1 MKVGK
6 IMIEA
11 AICYAQNSS
20 KSTLH
25 RFITFLRRS
34 LYFSLFVIFS
44 ICLSISQPAQAV
56 TLTAVSPAIH
66 NSEPP
71 QGITTPEQALMYLN
85 AQNLV
90 NTWNNIIIQAKTGDE
105 QLKLM
110 RQSGVFAD
118 DVELTFDFSEPKIVI
133 NGLDSPEAKEFYNGF
148 VNKLKKNR
156 YNIATNVEA
165 VEFGKDSLRFN
176 FKHWIFF
183 NDKVSVVGE
192 DQAVLKRIGDR
203 YQLTSAIVRPI
214 YFDVANGY

>member
-1 MKVGK
+1 MKT
-6 IMIEA
+6 IDRT
-11 AICYAQNSS
+11 QNI
-20 KSTLH
+20 KPRLNH
-25 RFITFLRRS
+25 FITFLERS
-34 LYFSLFVIFS
+34 LCLLGITLFCLFLGTSSLYAAE
-44 ICLSISQPAQAV
+44 LK
-56 TLTAVSPAIH
+56 AVSPAIH
-66 NSEPP
+66 NSEP
-71 QGITTPEQALMYLN
+71 QSAIATSKQALMYLN

-105 QLKLM
+105 QLQLM

-118 DVELTFDFSEPKIVI
+118 DVELTFDFNEPKIVI

-192 DQAVLKRIGDR
+192 DQAVIQQIGDR
-203 YQLTSAIVRPI
+203 YQITSAIVRPI

>member
-1 MKVGK
+1 MKIGK
-6 IMIEA
+6 IMIKA
-11 AICYAQNSS
+11 AIYCPQNRL

-25 RFITFLRRS
+25 RFITFWKRS
-34 LYFSLFVIFS
+34 LYFFLFVIFS

-56 TLTAVSPAIH
+56 NLTAVSPEIH

-71 QGITTPEQALMYLN
+71 SAISTSEQALMYLN

-105 QLKLM
+105 QLQLM
-110 RQSGVFAD
+110 RQSGVFAN
-118 DVELTFDFSEPKIVI
+118 DVKLTFDFNEPKIVI

-203 YQLTSAIVRPI
+203 YQITSAIVRPI
-214 YFDVANGY
+214 YFDVLNGY

>member
-1 MKVGK
+1 MKIGITIVDT
-6 IMIEA
+6 
-11 AICYAQNSS
+11 AIYYSQNI
-20 KSTLH
+20 KPILH
-25 RFITFLRRS
+25 RLITFSERS
-34 LYFSLFVIFS
+34 LCLLGITLFWFFLGTSSLYAAE
-44 ICLSISQPAQAV
+44 LK
-56 TLTAVSPAIH
+56 AVSPAIH

-71 QGITTPEQALMYLN
+71 SAIATQKQALIYLN

-118 DVELTFDFSEPKIVI
+118 DVELTFDFNQPKIVI
-133 NGLDSPEAKEFYNGF
+133 NGLNSPEAKEFYNGF

-183 NDKVSVVGE
+183 NDKVSLVGE
-192 DQAVLKRIGDR
+192 DQAVIKQIGDR
-203 YQLTSAIVRPI
+203 YQITSAIVRPI

>member
-1 MKVGK
+1 M
-6 IMIEA
+6 
-11 AICYAQNSS
+11 NN
-20 KSTLH
+20 
-25 RFITFLRRS
+25 RFLQIKPCSVTFLRRS
-34 LYFSLFVIFS
+34 LCLLGIILFCFFWRTLSLHAAELI
-44 ICLSISQPAQAV
+44 AV
-56 TLTAVSPAIH
+56 PPAIH
-66 NSEPP
+66 SSESP
-71 QGITTPEQALMYLN
+71 QAITTPDQTLMYLN

-105 QLKLM
+105 QLQLM

-118 DVELTFDFSEPKIVI
+118 DVELTFDFNEPKIVI

-148 VNKLKKNR
+148 VNKLEKNR